1 MTLDAWL
8 NSLISTQVVGGEHER
23 VDACTHFATPF
34 QRFRVGDGL
43 DVEVIPSPCHTKG
56 HVMFGV
62 LGDDGEAVDA
72 LFTGDTLF
80 CGGCGAPF
88 EGTLAGVAR
97 NFRRIWHR
105 CGDRTL
111 LFPGHE
117 YSEQLL
123 LEYFGGS
130 QPTPWN
136 PRQFA
141 VLTAALQR
149 ARLPVPR
156 PADDPRPPRERG
168 PVQHALRLPPRLR
181 ERRPGRLPRL
191 LSRGQRARGERRPG
205 QEEKTLFQTA
215 PLSVV
220 FFH

>member
-1 MTLDAWL
+1 
-8 NSLISTQVVGGEHER
+8 
-23 VDACTHFATPF
+23 
-34 QRFRVGDGL
+34 
-43 DVEVIPSPCHTKG
+43 
-56 HVMFGV
+56 MFGV

-149 ARLPVPR
+149 ARDCRSHDRPTIPVLLGNEVQYNTHFASLHACANVVQDAFRVFSRAVNARAASDDRGRRKR
-156 PADDPRPPRERG
+156 PFFKPLLSPSFSTDFSTSDHLSERLRSVTGFFWNACARGRPPR
-168 PVQHALRLPPRLR
+168 
-181 ERRPGRLPRL
+181 
-191 LSRGQRARGERRPG
+191 
-205 QEEKTLFQTA
+205 
-215 PLSVV
+215 
-220 FFH
+220 